1 MRDIIT
7 SLAVGAAAGLVIFL
21 VMWLVTTFAIVK
33 TVTVVLLGVFFA
45 VATMW
50 AAGDIIRDLFK

>member
-1 MRDIIT
+1 MDDIIK

-21 VMWLVTTFAIVK
+21 GMWVITTFAIVK

-50 AAGDIIRDLFK
+50 AAGDILRDLFK